1 MVPGERKLGTPVNL
15 LLVPLGHGK
24 NSCLSCIPVICEWVP
39 CHSVSVS
46 IVKPYLASQA
56 LQRLHPRP
64 SQACFHLL
72 HKH

>member
-39 CHSVSVS
+39 ACCHVTQCLFPLYKTLPS
-46 IVKPYLASQA
+46 ISGPAETTSQA
-56 LQRLHPRP
+56 KPG
-64 SQACFHLL
+64 LL
-72 HKH
+72 